1 MKKIVKGLC
10 VLAASVLVGGSALVG
25 CGPTEKPPV
34 EVEKVKVTGVTIEKE
49 AYEVGCDFT
58 VEIKAGVLPL
68 NVDEKGITYTSS
80 DVNIATVDD
89 KGVVT
94 GVNPGEATITATSV
108 DGGYKA
114 TTKVLVKGFHTSS
127 KVFTNVNA
135 MENNAYN
142 NGTDYTVDTSNE
154 DYFDVTF
161 NRKTMGEWASL
172 VLYYDTSVAA
182 TKVEITAE
190 LLEGNLPSYLMEF
203 GGELN
208 FKNFYRVP
216 LVKNKKSTISINVT
230 DTNFKTGEAGAG
242 GWGSIFLEL
251 NNPQDDTDKFKGTDS
266 NVKLRFHKV
275 SFEAGTA
282 QKPADVTNFK
292 YDEENGYLKFDK
304 DMAAANYEL
313 ELYKKE
319 GEEFVKQELDV
330 RNTRFNAI
338 EHIPGM
344 KMQFIPKAEQ
354 DFSKVPGEYKARI
367 RTGNSAG
374 KSEWVETLFTVKG
387 QAESGYVSEG
397 FSEKGKISLNQWS
410 TNKTFAAELK
420 DDGYHLSRK
429 RSADNEEDWSSFVLS
444 FNKDAGYKKLEA
456 SFNVIKGTM
465 TKVGFEFCDFDGE
478 DGKAQIFEEFQNG
491 TYNKSID
498 ITADLSKRAGQFLI
512 IPNRVSGTA
521 GDVEIVLTKLNLK

>member
-10 VLAASVLVGGSALVG
+10 VLAASVLVGGGALVS
-25 CGPTEKPPV
+25 CGPTEEPPV
-34 EVEKVKVTGVTIEKE
+34 EAEKVKVTGVKIENE

-58 VEIKAGVLPL
+58 VEIKASVLPETA
-68 NVDEKGITYTSS
+68 DEKGITYTSS
-80 DVNIATVDD
+80 DVNIATVDAN
-89 KGVVT
+89 GVVT

-127 KVFTNVNA
+127 KVFVNVNA
-135 MENNAYN
+135 MENNPYN

-154 DYFDVTF
+154 NYFDVTF

-172 VLYYDTSVAA
+172 ALYYDTSVAA
-182 TKVEITAE
+182 TKFEITAE
-190 LLEGNLPSYLMEF
+190 LLEGDLPSYLLEF

-216 LVKNKKSTISINVT
+216 LVKNEKSTISINVT
-230 DTNFKTGEAGAG
+230 DTNFKTGEQGAG
-242 GWGSIFLEL
+242 GWGSVFLEL
-251 NNPQDDTDKFKGTDS
+251 NNPQDDSDKFKGTDS

-275 SFEAGTA
+275 SFEAGTP
-282 QKPADVTNFK
+282 QKPANVTGFE
-292 YDEENGYLKFDK
+292 YDEEKGYLKFDK

-319 GEEFVKQELDV
+319 GEEFVKQPLDV
-330 RNTRFNAI
+330 RNTRFSAI

-344 KMQFIPKAEQ
+344 KMQFIPKTDE

-367 RTGNSAG
+367 RTSNSAG
-374 KSEWVETLFTVKG
+374 TSEWVETLFTIKG
-387 QAESGYVSEG
+387 QVESGYVSEG
-397 FSEKGKISLNQWS
+397 FSDKGTISLNPWS

-420 DDGYHLSRK
+420 DDGYHLSWK
-429 RSADNEEDWSSFVLS
+429 RSADNEVDWSSFVLS

-465 TKVGFEFCDFDGE
+465 TKVGFEFCDYEGE
-478 DGKAQIFEEFQNG
+478 DGKAQIFDEVQNG
-491 TYNKSID
+491 NYNKSID
-498 ITADLSKRAGQFLI
+498 INVDLSKGAGQLAI
-512 IPNRVSGTA
+512 MPNHGSGTA

>member
-10 VLAASVLVGGSALVG
+10 VLATSILVGGNALVG
-25 CGPTEKPPV
+25 CTPTEEPPV
-34 EVEKVKVTGVTIEKE
+34 EVEKTKVTGVTIEKE
-49 AYEVGCDFT
+49 TYEVGCDFT
-58 VEIKAGVLPL
+58 VEIKTSVLPS
-68 NVDEKGITYTSS
+68 NADEKSITYTSS
-80 DVNIATVDD
+80 DEKIATVDAN
-89 KGVVT
+89 GVVT
-94 GVNPGEATITATSV
+94 GVNPGEAIITATSV

-127 KVFTNVNA
+127 KVFVNVNA

-154 DYFDVTF
+154 DFFDVTF

-172 VLYYDTSVAA
+172 ALYYDTSVAA
-182 TKVEITAE
+182 TKFEITAE

-203 GGELN
+203 SGEGN

-216 LVKNKKSTISINVT
+216 LTKNKKSTLSINVT
-230 DTNFKTGEAGAG
+230 DTNFKTGENGAG

-251 NNPQDDTDKFKGTDS
+251 NNPLDDSDKFKGTDT

-275 SFEAGTA
+275 NFEAGTP
-282 QKPADVTNFK
+282 QKPANVTNFK
-292 YDEENGYLKFDK
+292 YDEQKGYLKFDK

-319 GEEFVKQELDV
+319 GAEFVKQELDV

-344 KMQFIPKAEQ
+344 QMQFIPKTEEN
-354 DFSKVPGEYKARI
+354 FTKVPGEYKARI
-367 RTGNSAG
+367 RTSNSAG
-374 KSEWVETLFTVKG
+374 KSEWVETLFTIKSQV
-387 QAESGYVSEG
+387 ESGYVSEG
-397 FSEKGKISLNQWS
+397 FGENGQIGLNQWS
-410 TNKTFAAELK
+410 SNKTFAAELK
-420 DDGYHLSRK
+420 EDGYHLSWK

-444 FNKDAGYKKLEA
+444 FNKDAGYTKLEA
-456 SFNVIKGTM
+456 SFSVIKGTM

-478 DGKAQIFEEFQNG
+478 DGKAQIFEDFENG

-498 ITADLSKRAGQFLI
+498 IKADLSKGAGQFLI
-512 IPNRVSGTA
+512 IPNRFSGTA

>member
-10 VLAASVLVGGSALVG
+10 VLAASVLVGGTALVG
-25 CGPTEKPPV
+25 CAQTEEPPV
-34 EVEKVKVTGVTIEKE
+34 SVEKVKVTGITIEKE

-58 VEIKAGVLPL
+58 VELKAGVLPL
-68 NVDEKGITYTSS
+68 NADEKGITYTSS
-80 DVNIATVDD
+80 DENIATVDAN
-89 KGVVT
+89 GVVT

-114 TTKVLVKGFHTSS
+114 TTKVLVKGFHTSP
-127 KVFTNVNA
+127 KVFVNVNA

-182 TKVEITAE
+182 TKFEITAE

-203 GGELN
+203 GGEGN

-216 LVKNKKSTISINVT
+216 LVKNQKSTFSINVT
-230 DTNFKTGEAGAG
+230 DTNFKTGEEGAG

-251 NNPQDDTDKFKGTDS
+251 NNPLDDSDEFKGTDS

-275 SFEAGTA
+275 NFEAGTA
-282 QKPADVTNFK
+282 QKPADVTNFE
-292 YDEENGYLKFDK
+292 YDDQNGYLKFDK

-313 ELYKKE
+313 ELLKKE
-319 GEEFVKQELDV
+319 GEEFVRQELDV

-344 KMQFIPKAEQ
+344 KMQFIPKANQ

-367 RTGNSAG
+367 RTSNSAG
-374 KSEWVETLFTVKG
+374 KSEWVETLFTVKRK
-387 QAESGYVSEG
+387 AESGYVSEG
-397 FSEKGKISLNQWS
+397 FGENGKIGLNQWS
-410 TNKTFAAELK
+410 SNKTFAAELK
-420 DDGYHLSRK
+420 DDGYHLSWT

-444 FNKDAGYKKLEA
+444 FNKDAGFKKLEV

-465 TKVGFEFCDFDGE
+465 SKVGFEFCDFDGE
-478 DGKAQIFEEFQNG
+478 DGKAQIFDEFQNG

-498 ITADLSKRAGQFLI
+498 INVDLSKGAGQFCI
-512 IPNRVSGTA
+512 IPNRGSGTA
-521 GDVEIVLTKLNLK
+521 GDIEIVLTKLNLK